1 MARFVP
7 FRSISEILGESLME
21 VEVSPHLFPRAPGH
35 VSFPCLHSLLL
46 WGFPW
51 HDPGRRP
58 RMKASAATGLVG
70 MEENYYVA
78 DFFDRL
84 GFFPMASER

>member
-1 MARFVP
+1 M
-7 FRSISEILGESLME
+7 
-21 VEVSPHLFPRAPGH
+21 PR
-35 VSFPCLHSLLL
+35 
-46 WGFPW
+46 
-51 HDPGRRP
+51 RRA
-58 RMKASAATGLVG
+58 RMKPSTATGLVG